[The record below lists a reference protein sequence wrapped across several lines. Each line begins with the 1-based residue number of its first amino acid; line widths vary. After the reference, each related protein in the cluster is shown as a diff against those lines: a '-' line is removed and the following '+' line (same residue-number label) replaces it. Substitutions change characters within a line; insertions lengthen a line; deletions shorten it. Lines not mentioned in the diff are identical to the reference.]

1 MLLTVDTFSSVT
13 SPCSFGVNIEAGAW
27 SGAEPHAWGGADSL
41 TLKTKKNAV
50 VFCFFLTKLS
60 RFSAEQSS
68 AALAEI
74 SRWIFLFFCAAAA
87 ETQLPKLIFP
97 TARAA

>member
-1 MLLTVDTFSSVT
+1 ML
-13 SPCSFGVNIEAGAW
+13 G
-27 SGAEPHAWGGADSL
+27 GGADSL

-60 RFSAEQSS
+60 RISAEQSS

-74 SRWIFLFFCAAAA
+74 SRWIFLFFVL
-87 ETQLPKLIFP
+87 QQP
-97 TARAA
+97 RHNSRN